1 MSKTIEDH
9 INEQDWVSFWAWANT
24 ATSEQIL
31 EVIRRRDLHIPV
43 TFISLLIGK
52 KQDLDVLSAGVS
64 RLYESGEDLPQY
76 VADLIDQ
83 ESKRYDVVSMLG
95 D

>member
-1 MSKTIEDH
+1 MPKTIWDH
-9 INEQDWVSFWAWANT
+9 INEKDWVSFWAWSNT

-31 EVIRRRDLHIPV
+31 EVINRRDLDIPV

-52 KQDLDVLSAGVS
+52 KQDLDVLSAGVN
-64 RLYESGEDLPQY
+64 RLYESGEDLPDY
-76 VADLIDQ
+76 VLDLIEQ
-83 ESKRYDVVSMLG
+83 ESKRYDVVAMLG